1 MTTEESEDAKMRA
14 LFGEA
19 SRPPMGDEDFV
30 RSVMVRVEEAKAS
43 RKVRSSALA
52 LGTIAM
58 GAALLWPF
66 KAAIATAL
74 VLPIEKY
81 AASMPMLG
89 AGATGML
96 IAVAA
101 SAAGLVY
108 AERG

>member
-14 LFGEA
+14 LFGEV

-30 RSVMVRVEEAKAS
+30 AGVMARVDDAKAS
-43 RKVRSSALA
+43 RKVQSSALA
-52 LGTIAM
+52 LGAIAL
-58 GAALLWPF
+58 GAAVLWPF

-74 VLPIEKY
+74 LVPLEKY
-81 AASMPMLG
+81 AAVLPSMG
-89 AGATGML
+89 AGATAML

>member
-14 LFGEA
+14 LFGDA

-43 RKVRSSALA
+43 RKVQSSAVA
-52 LGTIAM
+52 LGVIAVT
-58 GAALLWPF
+58 AAVLWPF
-66 KAAIATAL
+66 KTAIATAF
-74 VLPIEKY
+74 VLPLERY
-81 AASMPMLG
+81 AADLPMLG
-89 AGATGML
+89 ATATAML
-96 IAVAA
+96 IALAA

>member
-1 MTTEESEDAKMRA
+1 MTTEESEDARMRA

-19 SRPPMGDEDFV
+19 PRPPMGDEDFV

-43 RKVRSSALA
+43 RKVRSSAVA
-52 LGTIAM
+52 LGGIAL
-58 GAALLWPF
+58 GCAVLWPF

-74 VLPIEKY
+74 MVPLTKY
-81 AASMPMLG
+81 VPDASMLG
-89 AGATGML
+89 AGTTVML
-96 IAVAA
+96 IAIIA

>member
-19 SRPPMGDEDFV
+19 SRPPMGDEEFV
-30 RSVMVRVEEAKAS
+30 QGVMARVDEAKAS

-52 LGTIAM
+52 LGSV
-58 GAALLWPF
+58 ALGVAILWPF
-66 KAAIATAL
+66 KGAIVTAL
-74 VLPIEKY
+74 TLPLARYVPEP
-81 AASMPMLG
+81 SMLS
-89 AGATGML
+89 AGTTAML

-108 AERG
+108 AEKG

>member
-30 RSVMVRVEEAKAS
+30 AAVMGRVDEVKAS
-43 RKVRSSALA
+43 QKMRSSAFA
-52 LGTIAM
+52 LGFIAA
-58 GAALLWPF
+58 GCAVLWPF

-74 VLPIEKY
+74 TVPLTQFAPDT
-81 AASMPMLG
+81 SMLG
-89 AGATGML
+89 AGTTAML

-101 SAAGLVY
+101 SAAALVY

>member
-30 RSVMVRVEEAKAS
+30 AAVMGRVDEIKAS
-43 RKVRSSALA
+43 EKVRSSA
-52 LGTIAM
+52 IAM
-58 GAALLWPF
+58 GFIAAGCALLWPF
-66 KAAIATAL
+66 KAAITTAL
-74 VLPIEKY
+74 VVPLARFVPDT
-81 AASMPMLG
+81 SMLG
-89 AGATGML
+89 AGATAML

-101 SAAGLVY
+101 SAAALVY

>member
-1 MTTEESEDAKMRA
+1 MTTEESEDARMRA

-30 RSVMVRVEEAKAS
+30 QSVMGRVEEAKAS
-43 RKVRSSALA
+43 AKVRSSAIA
-52 LGTIAM
+52 LGGIAIASAM
-58 GAALLWPF
+58 LWPF
-66 KAAIATAL
+66 KAAILTAL
-74 VLPIEKY
+74 TLPLEKY
-81 AASMPMLG
+81 VASAPMLG
-89 AGATGML
+89 AGATAML